1 MMKKWLAIGGLIL
14 VTVIWG
20 GGFVASDMAL
30 GSMKPFQIMMVRFLL
45 ASVLMGMISM
55 GQHKKEGKL
64 EKRAGAIKAGILMG
78 IALFAGFALQ
88 IIGLQYTTPSK
99 NAFLTALNVVIVPF
113 IAFIILK
120 KKVGMEGIIGAIM
133 SVIGVALLSL
143 NGNLT
148 LSLGDGLTLLCA
160 VGFAFQIFFTGEF
173 VKKYPAS
180 VLNMVQMITAFV
192 LSAVSLV
199 IFGENDFQVT
209 TQGWLSVLYLGV
221 ISTTVCYLLQTA
233 CQKYVDETK
242 AAIVL
247 SMESVF
253 GTIFSIIILH
263 EVITL
268 RMVIGCAI
276 ILAAVIISNLS
287 ETEGEA
293 KDEEIQC
300 SNF

>member
-1 MMKKWLAIGGLIL
+1 MKKWLAIGGLIL

-120 KKVGMEGIIGAIM
+120 KKVGMKGIIGAIM

-233 CQKYVDETK
+233 CQKYVDDFFYHHS
-242 AAIVL
+242 A
-247 SMESVF
+247 
-253 GTIFSIIILH
+253 
-263 EVITL
+263 
-268 RMVIGCAI
+268 
-276 ILAAVIISNLS
+276 
-287 ETEGEA
+287 
-293 KDEEIQC
+293 
-300 SNF
+300 

>member
-1 MMKKWLAIGGLIL
+1 MKKWLAIGGLIL

-64 EKRAGAIKAGILMG
+64 ENRAGAIKAGILMG

-113 IAFIILK
+113 ITFVILK
-120 KKVGMEGIIGAIM
+120 KKVGMKGIIGAIM

-199 IFGENDFQVT
+199 LFGETDFQVT